1 MNLSEIKTLIETNTI
16 QELEEKEKALL
27 LLIENKDDIQ
37 EEGETMSNILAAKTI
52 LLRAKQKNTKP
63 QLELRSFFK
72 SVRIVRASVKFPSS
86 IYT

>member
-37 EEGETMSNILAAKTI
+37 EEGKAMSNLLAAKTI
-52 LLRAKQKNTKP
+52 LLRAKQNNTKP

-72 SVRIVRASVKFPSS
+72 SVRDIIK
-86 IYT
+86 

>member
-1 MNLSEIKTLIETNTI
+1 MNLSEIKFLIETNTI

-37 EEGETMSNILAAKTI
+37 EEGASMSNILAAKTI
-52 LLRAKQKNTKP
+52 LLRAKQNKTKP

-72 SVRIVRASVKFPSS
+72 SVRNVIK
-86 IYT
+86 

>member
-37 EEGETMSNILAAKTI
+37 IEGEAMSNLLAAKTI
-52 LLRAKQKNTKP
+52 LLRSKQNNTKP

-72 SVRIVRASVKFPSS
+72 SVRDIIK
-86 IYT
+86 

>member
-52 LLRAKQKNTKP
+52 LVRAKQNNTKP

-72 SVRIVRASVKFPSS
+72 SVRDI
-86 IYT
+86 IN

>member
-1 MNLSEIKTLIETNTI
+1 MSNNVLNKWTEIKTLIETNTI

-72 SVRIVRASVKFPSS
+72 SVRDIIS
-86 IYT
+86 

>member
-72 SVRIVRASVKFPSS
+72 SVREIIK
-86 IYT
+86 

>member
-1 MNLSEIKTLIETNTI
+1 MNLNKIKTLIETNSI
-16 QELEEKEKALL
+16 NELEEKEKALL

-52 LLRAKQKNTKP
+52 LLRAEQKNTKP

-72 SVRIVRASVKFPSS
+72 SVRDIIK
-86 IYT
+86 

>member
-27 LLIENKDDIQ
+27 LEIENKDDIQ

-72 SVRIVRASVKFPSS
+72 SVREIIK
-86 IYT
+86 

>member
-52 LLRAKQKNTKP
+52 LVRAKQNNTKP
-63 QLELRSFFK
+63 QFELRSFFK
-72 SVRIVRASVKFPSS
+72 SVRDIIK
-86 IYT
+86 

>member
-1 MNLSEIKTLIETNTI
+1 MNINKIKTLIETNSI
-16 QELEEKEKALL
+16 KELEEKEKALL

-52 LLRAKQKNTKP
+52 LLRAKQNNTKP

-72 SVRIVRASVKFPSS
+72 SVRDIVN
-86 IYT
+86 

>member
-63 QLELRSFFK
+63 KLELRSFFK
-72 SVRIVRASVKFPSS
+72 SVRDIIK
-86 IYT
+86 